1 MDIVTLLRQ
10 KLGTEK
16 VLSSTQIR
24 DRYVHI
30 WRMGIPLYAKAV
42 VLPNSTED
50 VADIMKICHANNQP
64 VVVHGG
70 LTNLVGGT
78 ETQAKEVVISL
89 EKMNVIEE
97 VDEKS
102 RTMTVQAG
110 VVLENAQLAAK
121 EKNLLFPLNF
131 GAKGSAQVGGIIS
144 TNAGGLKVFRY
155 GMTRNLVLGLEAVL
169 ADGTIISSL
178 KKIIKDNSGYD
189 LKQLFIGSEGTL
201 GIVTKAVLKLVEAPK
216 SRTSAFVA
224 FDEYDRVVDFLKYMD
239 AGLAGT
245 LSSFELIWQETYKAM
260 TSPPA
265 SVKPPLPQHYKYY
278 VLLEGLGSH
287 QVNDQARLQ
296 ELLEVAFENEMI
308 LDAAVADGAADLKWF
323 WTIREDV
330 HVVKKQA
337 NNDHHFDISLPIAL
351 IGQTIAEITESLQ
364 QISGVERIFPF
375 GHIADGNIHFIIGK
389 KDTSTDLRNRINQ
402 AVYQP
407 LKALGGSVSAEH
419 GIGLDK
425 KQYLSYC
432 RTEEE
437 INLMR
442 TLKLALDSK
451 SILNR
456 GKVIDTE
463 LRITNY
469 EVRPF

>member
-1 MDIVTLLRQ
+1 MNVVDLLKQR
-10 KLGTEK
+10 LGTNK
-16 VLSSTQIR
+16 VLTKKQIC

-30 WRMGIPLYAKAV
+30 WQMDIPLNAVAV
-42 VLPNSTED
+42 VLPESTED
-50 VADIMKICHANNQP
+50 VAEIMKICHANNQL

-78 ETQAKEVVISL
+78 ETQENELVISL
-89 EKMNVIEE
+89 EKMNLIEE

-110 VVLENAQLAAK
+110 VVLENAQLAAQ
-121 EKNLLFPLNF
+121 EKNLLFPLSF
-131 GAKGSAQVGGIIS
+131 GAKGSAQIGGIVS

-155 GMTRNLVLGLEAVL
+155 GMTRQLVLGLEAVL

-224 FDEYDRVVDFLKYMD
+224 FDEYDKVVDFLKYMD

-245 LSSFELIWQETYKAM
+245 LSSFELIWQETYNAM

-265 SVKPPLPQHYKYY
+265 SAKPPLPQRYKYY

-287 QVNDQARLQ
+287 QVNDQARLL
-296 ELLEVAFENEMI
+296 ELLEEAFEKNMI
-308 LDAAVADGAADLKWF
+308 LDAVIADGEADLNWF

-337 NNDHHFDISLPIAL
+337 KNDHHFDISLPIAL
-351 IGQTIAEITESLQ
+351 IGKTIEKITQSLKD
-364 QISGVERIFPF
+364 IPEVERVFPF
-375 GHIADGNIHFIIGK
+375 GHIADGNIHYVIGK
-389 KDTSTDLRNRINQ
+389 ENTSIELRNQINK
-402 AVYQP
+402 AVYEP

-442 TLKLALDSK
+442 TLKIALDPK
-451 SILNR
+451 GILNK
-456 GKVIDTE
+456 GKVIDAA
-463 LRITNY
+463 
-469 EVRPF
+469 